1 MNSGNQSGHDAG
13 VVRVEEIL
21 DLDALLDRAG
31 GDEEFLQELFDI
43 FLEDS
48 EILLDQIRKEM
59 EAGDYENLAR
69 TAHKLKGSMSNFVS
83 DGPALQAAKSVEQH
97 GLNMEADQVA
107 QAFDRLQSE
116 YERLKTSIEI
126 VKNR

>member
-1 MNSGNQSGHDAG
+1 MSAGNQSHRDAG

-48 EILLDQIRKEM
+48 EILLKQIREEM
-59 EAGDYENLAR
+59 AAGDYENLAR

-97 GLNMEADQVA
+97 GLNNNADEVEA
-107 QAFDRLQSE
+107 AFNKLQEE
-116 YERLKTSIEI
+116 YERLKASIEM
-126 VKNR
+126 VKKG